1 MTNKDTKRQAQYT
14 QAVAALLTTSTILEA
29 ANTIGV
35 SARTLHRWM
44 QDADFITQLHAAQD
58 AMLEQAT
65 LRVVGLSGD
74 AVSALHDALAD
85 PETPTGVRVR
95 SADLLLA
102 NALRLSEAVTLAQR
116 VRKLE
121 ATQGG
126 IPDAP
131 KTSDEA

>member
-1 MTNKDTKRQAQYT
+1 MTRSDTTRQAQYAK
-14 QAVAALLTTSTILEA
+14 AVSALLSTCTIQA
-29 ANTIGV
+29 AADTIGV

-58 AMLEQAT
+58 AMLEQAA

-74 AVSALHDALAD
+74 AVSTLHDAMRD

-95 SADLLLA
+95 ASDLLLA
-102 NALRLSEAVTLAQR
+102 NALRLSEQVSLAQR

-126 IPDAP
+126 LPDAA
-131 KTSDEA
+131 TTRD